1 MKLTEIAAKIGASLD
16 PAEAELEITGV
27 APIESAAPGSVTF
40 IANPKYASAARTTQ
54 ASAIIVDEKF
64 PSIGK
69 PLLRTRNPHFA
80 YARVA
85 ELFSKPQ
92 QYAPGIH
99 TTAVI
104 DSSARIGR
112 NASIGAYVVI
122 GPDTVIGDN
131 CTLLA
136 HVVIYRGVKIGN
148 NFFAHANVSIR
159 EFCEI
164 GNNVLLH
171 NGVVIGSDGFGFA
184 KDDQGNWYKVPQS
197 GRVVIEDS
205 VEIQANSCVDRG
217 SMGESRIGRNT
228 KVDNLVQVG
237 HNCVIAENSLLC
249 AQVGLA
255 GSTELGKDVVLAG
268 QVGIAGHC
276 KIGNGTVVTA
286 QSGVPNDVPAGAVF
300 SGYPAIDNKQWLR
313 SVAVFNKLPE
323 LARAVR
329 DLTGKLKKD
338 EG

>member
-1 MKLTEIAAKIGASLD
+1 MKLTEIAARIGANLEPGD
-16 PAEAELEITGV
+16 TELEITGV
-27 APIESAAPGSVTF
+27 APIESAAPGSITF
-40 IANPKYASAARTTQ
+40 ITNPKYAPAARNTQ

-64 PSIGK
+64 PAAGK

-80 YARVA
+80 YARAA
-85 ELFSKPQ
+85 ELFAKPP
-92 QYAPGIH
+92 QYPPGIH
-99 TTAVI
+99 PTAI
-104 DSSARIGR
+104 LDSSARIGR
-112 NASIGAYVVI
+112 NASIGPYVVI
-122 GPDTVIGDN
+122 GPEAVIGDH
-131 CTLLA
+131 CTLVA
-136 HVVIYRGVKIGN
+136 HVVIYRGVKIGA

-197 GRVVIEDS
+197 GKVVIEDN

-228 KVDNLVQVG
+228 KIDNLAQVG
-237 HNCVIAENSLLC
+237 HNCVVGENSLLC

-255 GSTELGKDVVLAG
+255 GSTELGKNVILAG
-268 QVGIAGHC
+268 QAGIAGHC
-276 KIGNGTVVTA
+276 KLGDGVVVTA
-286 QSGVPNDVPAGAVF
+286 QSGTHGDIPAGSII
-300 SGYPAIDNKQWLR
+300 SGTPGFDNKQWLR
-313 SVAVFNKLPE
+313 SVAVFNRLPE